1 MWGLDAA
8 GYFSVGPEV
17 GLDANQDGEG
27 LDADHGYFDV
37 GLEVGLGLGYKRMPS
52 SMR

>member
-1 MWGLDAA
+1 MQLGT
-8 GYFSVGPEV
+8 SVLGQRW
-17 GLDANQDGEG
+17 DWMQIMNGEG

-37 GLEVGLGLGYKRMPS
+37 GSEVRLGLGYKRMPS